1 MEQMLIQDWSGL
13 VSKILIIGGNGYI
26 GTRLYEYLSIDEEN
40 MQSDKDIDIIDTCWF
55 GKVIE
60 DTIVEDYRN
69 KTSEFF
75 SKYDIIILLAG
86 HSSVKMSEGNLN
98 SCFKNNVTNYIQ
110 LLEKLNDKQKF
121 IYASSS
127 SVYGSVG
134 GRTVNEKYYGFEPY
148 NQYDI
153 SKHTADLYAVKSDL
167 EYYGLRFGTVNG
179 YSPVLRTDV
188 MINAMVN
195 SALRDGEIK
204 LFIKDTMRPIL
215 GLNDLCGAVETIID
229 HDKDER
235 GLYNLASFNKTA
247 EQIAHEVGSVMNV
260 PVIEYET
267 DPTNITNTKIQTKTY
282 NFSISTLKFR
292 KTFKF
297 KFKETVESITESLI
311 NNWDTMKKTD
321 RSEPYYYE

>member
-1 MEQMLIQDWSGL
+1 M
-13 VSKILIIGGNGYI
+13 SKILLIGGNGYI
-26 GTRLYEYLSIDEEN
+26 GSRLQEVLNVDV
-40 MQSDKDIDIIDTCWF
+40 IDTNWF
-55 GKVIE
+55 G
-60 DTIVEDYRN
+60 DGDLHWSGDY
-69 KTSEFF
+69 KDLT
-75 SKYDIIILLAG
+75 SKYYESYDTIILLAG

-98 SCFKNNVTNYIQ
+98 SCFNNNVRNFID
-110 LLEKLNDKQKF
+110 LIEKLDKQKL

-134 GRTVNEKYYGFEPY
+134 GKTVNEKYYGFEPY

-153 SKHTADLYAVKSDL
+153 SKHTADLYAQKSDV
-167 EYYGLRFGTVNG
+167 ECYGLRFGTVNG

-195 SALRDGEIK
+195 SALQNGEIK

-247 EQIAHEVGSVMNV
+247 EQIAYEVGSVMNV

>member
-1 MEQMLIQDWSGL
+1 M
-13 VSKILIIGGNGYI
+13 SKVLIIGGNGYI
-26 GTRLYEYLSIDEEN
+26 GNKLYQYLISYQGGTGYLVDV
-40 MQSDKDIDIIDTCWF
+40 IDTCWF
-55 GKVIE
+55 GQSIE
-60 DTIVEDYRN
+60 ETIVKDY
-69 KTSEFF
+69 KTMSKEFYSE
-75 SKYDIIILLAG
+75 YETIILLAG
-86 HSSVKMSEGNLN
+86 HSSVKMSEASSN
-98 SCFKNNVTNYIQ
+98 SCFNNNVKNFIR
-110 LLEKLNDKQKF
+110 LLEKLTDRQKF

-153 SKHTADLYAVKSDL
+153 SKHTSDLYAVKSEL
-167 EYYGLRFGTVNG
+167 QYYGLRFGTVNG

-195 SALRDGEIK
+195 SALRDKEIK

-215 GLNDLCGAVETIID
+215 GINDLCRGVETIID
-229 HDKDER
+229 NESDQR

-247 EQIAHEVGSVMNV
+247 EQIAYEVGDVMNV
-260 PVIEYET
+260 PVIEYES
-267 DPTNITNTKIQTKTY
+267 DPTNITNVKNQTKTY

-297 KFKETVESITESLI
+297 SFKETVESITESLVS
-311 NNWDTMKKTD
+311 NWDSMKKSY
-321 RSEPYYYE
+321 RLYS